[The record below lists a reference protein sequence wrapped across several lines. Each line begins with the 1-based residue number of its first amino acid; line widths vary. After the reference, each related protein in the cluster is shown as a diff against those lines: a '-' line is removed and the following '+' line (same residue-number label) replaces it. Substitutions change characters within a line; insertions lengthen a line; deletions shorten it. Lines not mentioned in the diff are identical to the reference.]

1 VGFMGGIFLIILVGI
16 LADTIVKIVKHR
28 AGSPQLRAELEELR
42 RQLDDQANRL
52 TDAQTILAGQDAQ
65 LQEMQE
71 RLDFAERL
79 LTQGRDRPGL
89 GAGPSSEK

>member
-1 VGFMGGIFLIILVGI
+1 MGGIFLIIMVGI

-28 AGSPQLRAELEELR
+28 GGSPQLRAELEELR

-71 RLDFAERL
+71 RLDFAERI

-89 GAGPSSEK
+89 GAGPSEGT

>member
-28 AGSPQLRAELEELR
+28 AGSPQLRAELQELR

-52 TDAQTILAGQDAQ
+52 TDAQATLANQDTQ
-65 LQEMQE
+65 LLEMQE
-71 RLDFAERL
+71 RLDFAERI
-79 LTQGRDRPGL
+79 LTQVRDRPGL
-89 GAGPSSEK
+89 GAGPSEGT

>member
-1 VGFMGGIFLIILVGI
+1 MGFMGGIFIIIMVGI

-28 AGSPQLRAELEELR
+28 AGAPQLRVELEELR

-52 TDAQTILAGQDAQ
+52 TDAQAALAGQDAQ

-71 RLDFAERL
+71 RMDFAERI
-79 LTQGRDRPGL
+79 LTQVRDRPGL
-89 GAGPSSEK
+89 AAGPSEGT

>member
-1 VGFMGGIFLIILVGI
+1 VGFMGGIFFIIMVGI

-52 TDAQTILAGQDAQ
+52 TDAQTTLAGQDAQ

-71 RLDFAERL
+71 RLDFTERI
-79 LTQGRDRPGL
+79 LTQVRDRPGL
-89 GAGPSSEK
+89 GAGPSEGT